1 MYQKAIA
8 IDGPSGAGKSTIAR
22 RVADRLNFRYIDTGA
37 MYRACTLKVLHEDID
52 PDDEAAVSALAR
64 KIDIRLDAE
73 EGMPLI
79 FMDGENVSSAIRGS
93 DVTTLVSK
101 VCSYAAVREA
111 MVELQRGYAR
121 EGGVVM
127 DGRDI
132 GTYVLR
138 DAALKIFLTADPRER
153 GHRRFVEWQ
162 QKGIGLDMTE
172 EDVINDLIRRDE
184 LDSNREI
191 HPLRQSEDAVLI
203 DSTAMTIDQVS
214 DVVIELWKERSVEVL

>member
-1 MYQKAIA
+1 
-8 IDGPSGAGKSTIAR
+8 
-22 RVADRLNFRYIDTGA
+22 
-37 MYRACTLKVLHEDID
+37 
-52 PDDEAAVSALAR
+52 
-64 KIDIRLDAE
+64 
-73 EGMPLI
+73 
-79 FMDGENVSSAIRGS
+79 
-93 DVTTLVSK
+93 
-101 VCSYAAVREA
+101 
-111 MVELQRGYAR
+111 
-121 EGGVVM
+121 M

-138 DAALKIFLTADPRER
+138 DAMLKIFLTADPRER
-153 GHRRFVEWQ
+153 GHRRFMEWQ

-214 DVVIELWKERSVEVL
+214 DVVIELWKERSVEIL